1 MELYHY
7 YYYYYYCSIS
17 DDSQLQYMLA
27 ESVSDVLSAPPPP
40 LPPAPTTQR
49 SKGRAPSIKESVSYI
64 REMLPHLEEEF
75 IKVSTSICIRK
86 CNKNLG
92 DFLAIFWI
100 KIMGYSTGKFSEICS
115 F

>member
-1 MELYHY
+1 MELYH

-27 ESVSDVLSAPPPP
+27 ESVSDVLSPPPP

-49 SKGRAPSIKESVSYI
+49 SKGKAPSIKESVSYI

-86 CNKNLG
+86 CNKNFG
-92 DFLAIFWI
+92 
-100 KIMGYSTGKFSEICS
+100 
-115 F
+115 